1 MIFED
6 TKIMKTENASEIN
19 KYPTVF
25 LSFANAKGNKT
36 NIVMQ
41 IKMQL
46 LKEYIKFKQ
55 IFDEI
60 DMFEK
65 PSFDMI
71 MKGLN
76 NLQEWI
82 IEYGSECNQFLNR
95 KKLSVYG
102 KRVMLFMD
110 E

>member
-1 MIFED
+1 
-6 TKIMKTENASEIN
+6 
-19 KYPTVF
+19 
-25 LSFANAKGNKT
+25 
-36 NIVMQ
+36 MQ

-46 LKEYIKFKQ
+46 LKEYRKFKQ

-76 NLQEWI
+76 NLQD
-82 IEYGSECNQFLNR
+82 GSLNMVVNAISFLTEKSYR
-95 KKLSVYG
+95 YYG